1 MLIQDMFSE
10 VELQRDVKVHAGNL
24 DKRGLVSQRSI
35 LVLLLEDLFKER
47 ASEDHGYFLSVTS
60 LKSIGK
66 GDVVDESGNMVFT
79 VVFTC
84 RTFKPF
90 KGEVLQGVV
99 HHICHRGVFL
109 RCGPVRI
116 AYLSAWKMPNYHY
129 VPGAKPVF
137 ISDDLSK
144 IQKDVVVCFLVLAVR
159 WISASRDFEL
169 LASLNADSLG
179 PISLPWSDE
188 VDL

>member
-1 MLIQDMFSE
+1 MFFE
-10 VELQRDVKVHAGNL
+10 VELQRDVKVHARNL
-24 DKRGLVSQRSI
+24 NKNGLVSQRSI
-35 LVLLLEDLFKER
+35 LACLLKDLFKER
-47 ASEDHGYFLSVTS
+47 ASEDHGYFLAVTK

-66 GDVVDESGNMVFT
+66 CDIMDESGNMVFT

-99 HHICHRGVFL
+99 HYISQHGVFL
-109 RCGPVRI
+109 RCGPVRN
-116 AYLSAWKMPNYHY
+116 AFLSAWKMSNYHY

-137 ISDDLSK
+137 LSNELSK

-159 WISASRDFEL
+159 WINASREFEM
-169 LASLNADSLG
+169 LASVDADSLG
-179 PISLPWSDE
+179 PVSLPGSDE
-188 VDL
+188 LDL